1 MEFVAI
7 AAVVVGLFLLQNKLY
22 KTYAFKNLEYSCTL
36 STNECYEG
44 DEIELVEEIV
54 NKKWL
59 PLPLALLRRGPVGG
73 HRLHPVCPQ
82 LLLGQGVLEGH
93 PPLEG
98 QMPQTGGVRD

>member
-44 DEIELVEEIV
+44 DEIELD
-54 NKKWL
+54 
-59 PLPLALLRRGPVGG
+59 
-73 HRLHPVCPQ
+73 
-82 LLLGQGVLEGH
+82 GVLAGIREGRMTLKNVTRGECY
-93 PPLEG
+93 PLVCALSERQCGMIAAGGLLNYTKMKSEG
-98 QMPQTGGVRD
+98 